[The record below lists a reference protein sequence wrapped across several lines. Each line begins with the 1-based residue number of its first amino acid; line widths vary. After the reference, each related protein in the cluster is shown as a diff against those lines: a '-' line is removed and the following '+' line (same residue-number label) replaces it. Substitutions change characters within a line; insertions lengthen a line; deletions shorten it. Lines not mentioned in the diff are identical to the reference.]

1 MRVKKFVL
9 GGMIA
14 AAALVS
20 PGMATASLSQ
30 CDTGNLC
37 MWGNN
42 DYDWLIGERAGNGGT
57 VNLPS
62 DVNDE
67 MDSWA
72 NTSSTYSGCM
82 YGDANGG
89 GDKQT
94 MRRVSRDNNVASWN
108 SDEVSSWKTNGSC

>member
-1 MRVKKFVL
+1 MRVKTLVL

-14 AAALVS
+14 AAAWVG
-20 PGMATASLSQ
+20 PGMATADLNE
-30 CDTGNLC
+30 CDSGNLC

-42 DYDWLIGERAGNGGT
+42 DYNWLIGERAGGGGT
-57 VNLPS
+57 ANLS
-62 DVNDE
+62 GSGNNQ

-82 YGDANGG
+82 YADANGG

-94 MRRVSRDNNVASWN
+94 MGRVSRDNNVSSLN